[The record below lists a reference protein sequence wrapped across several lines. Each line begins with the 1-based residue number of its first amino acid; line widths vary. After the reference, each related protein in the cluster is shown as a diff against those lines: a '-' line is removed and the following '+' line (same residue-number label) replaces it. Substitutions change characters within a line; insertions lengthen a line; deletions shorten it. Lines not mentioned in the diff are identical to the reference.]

1 MALHHLNLLQGSV
14 FVEFND
20 FESVDKFLKADPKP
34 TWEDKELLIMTK
46 YTSSLTSYSVF
57 SQNSSGRIIAK

>member
-1 MALHHLNLLQGSV
+1 MTLHHLNLLQGSV

-46 YTSSLTSYSVF
+46 YVSFAGSSSTLLT
-57 SQNSSGRIIAK
+57 KPDWL

>member
-1 MALHHLNLLQGSV
+1 MALHHPNLLQGSV

-34 TWEDKELLIMTK
+34 TWEDKELLTMTK
-46 YTSSLTSYSVF
+46 YASFLASSPTLLTQSDWL
-57 SQNSSGRIIAK
+57 